1 MILILDNYDSF
12 VFNLARYCEE
22 LGEQITVYRNDALE
36 VADIARLDPDIILL
50 SPGPGRPED
59 AGIMIDLIRHFSGHI
74 PILGICLGH
83 QAIGHAFGA
92 DVVLAHHPMHGRS
105 SHISHG
111 GTGIFEAIET
121 PLQVGRYHSLVLD
134 PATLPAALRVT
145 ALSEENEIMAIEHV
159 THPTIGLQFH
169 PESILTDRGHD
180 LISNFLHLARTST
193 IRTGG
198 QAR

>member
-22 LGEQITVYRNDALE
+22 LGERITVYRNDALE

-59 AGIMIDLIRHFSGHI
+59 AGIMIDVIRHFSGHI

-92 DVVLAHHPMHGRS
+92 DVVLASHPMHGRS
-105 SHISHG
+105 SRINHG
-111 GTGIFEAIET
+111 CTGIFEAIET

-134 PATLPAALRVT
+134 PATIPTALRVT
-145 ALSEENEIMAIEHV
+145 ALSEEKEIMAIEHV